1 MIGCSVPSN
10 RDYDVVTC
18 PKIELHVHLEGT
30 VQPETLLAIANA
42 NGLALPG
49 NTVEELREL
58 YRFRDFA
65 HFIEVWLLTTTVLRT
80 ADDFRRVV
88 TDYAAEAQRH
98 GAVYLEGI
106 FAPAQNARRGVDWDV
121 VFEGYC
127 DGVQEARELHGV
139 EVRLTPDVT
148 RGATPEE
155 AEATVRH
162 SIARMDRGVV
172 GLGLGGLEAQFPP
185 ELYTDAFRLAREAGL
200 GSVPHAGEAAGV
212 PSIRGALD
220 ALEPDRIRHGIRAVE
235 DPALVRELA
244 ELASPRERLVAH
256 GRELYA
262 WHPEG
267 VARSK
272 LWSKLASRDL
282 GVAATARNWA
292 TVTKLLEIASD

>member
-88 TDYAAEAQRH
+88 TDYAAEAKRH

-106 FAPAQNARRGVDWDV
+106 FAPAQNVRRAVEWEV

-139 EVRLTPDVT
+139 ELRLTPDVT

-155 AEATVRH
+155 AAT
-162 SIARMDRGVV
+162 
-172 GLGLGGLEAQFPP
+172 
-185 ELYTDAFRLAREAGL
+185 
-200 GSVPHAGEAAGV
+200 
-212 PSIRGALD
+212 
-220 ALEPDRIRHGIRAVE
+220 
-235 DPALVRELA
+235 
-244 ELASPRERLVAH
+244 
-256 GRELYA
+256 
-262 WHPEG
+262 
-267 VARSK
+267 
-272 LWSKLASRDL
+272 
-282 GVAATARNWA
+282 
-292 TVTKLLEIASD
+292 